1 MKWIRNNVTTELG
14 NHRCLLAKFDTS
26 DYWFC
31 YDINAWTGRQIIAFR
46 KAASLLGASTIE
58 IKYQYDENDKLSEP
72 EENIVTIVNYVSE
85 EGLEITKFRIEL
97 DVQEGQKRK
106 FKYFTIDEL
115 KQCRDTENFHGVA
128 FEECTQGILR
138 FFCGKYGEYFKYVCA
153 EIEEFNRKYK
163 NMKLVVRPEHKNFSA
178 FINVLFTQENE
189 EKNLFLYDSSLAN
202 SYWRF
207 REVLRGFELAI
218 TAVNIYGLSAIKT
231 LPKKD
236 L

>member
-1 MKWIRNNVTTELG
+1 MKWIRNNVTTERG
-14 NHRCLLAKFDTS
+14 NYRCLLAKFDTS

-31 YDINAWTGRQIIAFR
+31 YDANAWTGRQIMTFR
-46 KAASLLGASTIE
+46 EAASLLGASTIE

-72 EENIVTIVNYVSE
+72 EENIITIVQYVSE
-85 EGLEITKFRIEL
+85 EGVEITKFRKEL
-97 DVQEGQKRK
+97 DVPEGNKRG
-106 FKYFTIDEL
+106 FKYFTVEEL
-115 KQCRDTENFHGVA
+115 KQRRETENFHGVA
-128 FEECTQGILR
+128 FEECTPEILR

-189 EKNLFLYDSSLAN
+189 EKNLFLYDATLAN

-218 TAVNIYGLSAIKT
+218 TAVNIYGLSVIKT